1 MFIRPSH
8 SYARASIL
16 KTGVLLPT
24 VCQRLDGRL
33 RALSRAGRQVP
44 CTMPLVSTLP
54 SRSRETVERE
64 RERIEPSNLGAWLG
78 RPVVGP
84 PSLLRPP
91 GVAVQKLASPFA
103 CALPAAQAC
112 ALQGCSCSRLPAEVQ
127 RQRQGSGPAPLD
139 APLEPRTEHCR
150 YQGSERES

>member
-24 VCQRLDGRL
+24 VPAFGWTTPCSFSCWPSGTLYHATCQY
-33 RALSRAGRQVP
+33 A
-44 CTMPLVSTLP
+44 
-54 SRSRETVERE
+54 TVKKQGNGGARE